1 MVLLE
6 ARQINGLISE
16 FNPSAINNRGKMYG
30 KCVGNGYIPELDK
43 CPEEVGEEEG
53 VEEVVADEED
63 EEEKREMRAHV

>member
-1 MVLLE
+1 
-6 ARQINGLISE
+6 
-16 FNPSAINNRGKMYG
+16 MYG

-63 EEEKREMRAHV
+63 EEEKREMRAHVWVQWVGSFTRLTCTIENEKKLVKR